1 MSNNEIVFVTGNA
14 NKLKEVQSILTQ
26 EVDNNNKT
34 IHLINEAL
42 DLEEL
47 QDTDLNAI
55 ALAKGKQAVAAL
67 GKGKPVFVEDTA
79 LRFDEFNG
87 LPGAYIKWFLKS
99 MGLEKIVK
107 MLEPFENK
115 NAEAVT
121 TICFADSR
129 GEYHF
134 FQGITR
140 GKIVPSRGP
149 TTFGW
154 DSIFEPF
161 DSHGLTYAEMSKDA
175 KNAISHRGKAFAQ
188 FKEYLYQNDF

>member
-99 MGLEKIVK
+99 MGLDKIVK

-121 TICFADSR
+121 TICFAGSK
-129 GEYHF
+129 GEYHI
-134 FQGITR
+134 FQGITK
-140 GKIVPSRGP
+140 GKIVSSRGP

-154 DSIFEPF
+154 DSIFEPLE
-161 DSHGLTYAEMSKDA
+161 SHGLTYAEMSKDA

-188 FKEYLYQNDF
+188 FKEYLYQNEF

>member
-14 NKLKEVQSILTQ
+14 NKLKEVQSILAQDANSNT
-26 EVDNNNKT
+26 KT

-42 DLEEL
+42 DLEEV
-47 QDTDLNAI
+47 QDIDLNAI
-55 ALAKGKQAVAAL
+55 ALAKCKQAVSAL

-87 LPGAYIKWFLKS
+87 LPGAYIKWFVKS

-107 MLEPFENK
+107 MLESFENK

-121 TICFADSR
+121 TICFADSK

-134 FQGITR
+134 FQGITK
-140 GKIVPSRGP
+140 GKIVSSRGP

-154 DSIFEPF
+154 DSIFEPLESR
-161 DSHGLTYAEMSKDA
+161 DLTYAEMSKDA

-188 FKEYLYQNDF
+188 FKEYLYQNEL

>member
-14 NKLKEVQSILTQ
+14 NKLKEVQSILIQ
-26 EVDNNNKT
+26 DVDSNNKT

-55 ALAKGKQAVAAL
+55 ALAKGKQAVAVL
-67 GKGKPVFVEDTA
+67 GEGKPVFVEDTA

-99 MGLEKIVK
+99 MGLDKIVK

-115 NAEAVT
+115 NAEAIT

-134 FQGITR
+134 FQGITK
-140 GKIVPSRGP
+140 GKIVSSRGP

-161 DSHGLTYAEMSKDA
+161 DSNGLTYAEMTKDA

>member
-67 GKGKPVFVEDTA
+67 GKGCLLYTLDVYKRQVDVSINT
-79 LRFDEFNG
+79 
-87 LPGAYIKWFLKS
+87 S
-99 MGLEKIVK
+99 M
-107 MLEPFENK
+107 N
-115 NAEAVT
+115 
-121 TICFADSR
+121 
-129 GEYHF
+129 
-134 FQGITR
+134 
-140 GKIVPSRGP
+140 
-149 TTFGW
+149 
-154 DSIFEPF
+154 
-161 DSHGLTYAEMSKDA
+161 
-175 KNAISHRGKAFAQ
+175 
-188 FKEYLYQNDF
+188 